1 MPGDALIA
9 NPTDT
14 STGAFTVMALVVGL
28 TYMGAAV
35 IPRWP
40 YIVLPLMAPALI
52 TSIVCTLIALFA
64 LGVAKGRI
72 VRQAWQRA
80 RASK

>member
-1 MPGDALIA
+1 VREFVL
-9 NPTDT
+9 
-14 STGAFTVMALVVGL
+14 GA
-28 TYMGAAV
+28 
-35 IPRWP
+35 

-52 TSIVCTLIALFA
+52 TCIVCTLIALFA

-80 RASK
+80 GRQVMLIGSASAAVGFCDRSPRDRRHRLIPNDYE